1 MSSVSGQAA
10 VGGHRSKKKAVV
22 VVKNKTRDRKSS
34 RASKKGSKGK
44 QSDTIPMEDR
54 HGGSSDSEQEEV
66 VAEPTS
72 IGTLKKEK
80 EVRAGAHDD
89 GSSSESEVEE
99 RRERRD
105 PPVEERPPA
114 TTPRTSSFESSTPRD
129 RSASDVHSGSVVSKS
144 EFSLD
149 DSWWIDYDELEL
161 EDKVSESATATVYH
175 GEYRGQEVAVKIFN
189 PEMIN
194 REKLVKEFQMI
205 SSIRSPHVVVFYG
218 LCLEPHIA
226 VVMEKCGYGSLDE
239 VLANHTD
246 RQFDWNRFFS
256 LAEGLIGGLNTFHN
270 NKPQILHREIRPQN
284 LLINSDW
291 KLKYADFGRARYNE
305 RGDEGSRR
313 RRLIL
318 ASRTWPTLRRRSTW
332 RVPTLRSPT
341 STLSAL

>member
-1 MSSVSGQAA
+1 MSPFAHISNHLFLSE
-10 VGGHRSKKKAVV
+10 
-22 VVKNKTRDRKSS
+22 NKTRDRKSS

-80 EVRAGAHDD
+80 EVRAGGHDD

-105 PPVEERPPA
+105 PPVEEPSPA

-161 EDKVSESATATVYH
+161 VRLPPPPQSLLIRTFVSSFLVTWGNASYANYAHSASVLIANHLSRWLTLGTPTLGEQEDKVSESATATVYH

-205 SSIRSPHVVVFYG
+205 RYVLATSLSPSATQHADALSPHYV
-218 LCLEPHIA
+218 H
-226 VVMEKCGYGSLDE
+226 
-239 VLANHTD
+239 
-246 RQFDWNRFFS
+246 Q
-256 LAEGLIGGLNTFHN
+256 
-270 NKPQILHREIRPQN
+270 LH
-284 LLINSDW
+284 SV
-291 KLKYADFGRARYNE
+291 
-305 RGDEGSRR
+305 
-313 RRLIL
+313 
-318 ASRTWPTLRRRSTW
+318 ASRGRLLWLVLGAPHRGRHGEVWLW
-332 RVPTLRSPT
+332 LP
-341 STLSAL
+341 